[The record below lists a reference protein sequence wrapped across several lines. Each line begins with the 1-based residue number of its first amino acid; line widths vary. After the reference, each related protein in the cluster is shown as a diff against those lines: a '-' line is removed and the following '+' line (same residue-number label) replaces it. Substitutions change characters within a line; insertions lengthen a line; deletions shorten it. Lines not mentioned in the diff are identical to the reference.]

1 MRVVY
6 VGSIKFSFDT
16 VVGVVWRSYFELIN
30 ERTHNNR
37 QRNHFSKSFF
47 LKTSKLILKKS
58 NSRNTNFARG
68 SVHSYE
74 QSFSK
79 SRAAALL
86 CNRLYDH
93 IWTLGKSTCW
103 GFVEFVFFSVAV
115 KKNVWRHGL
124 FVHLVL
130 LKLTVPGLWR
140 LYFGVLSRQIS
151 CFWTFLEPF
160 WLVDLMPVARLE
172 LTLNL
177 ELTFTV
183 CVYEY
188 RWILLLQ
195 SLQFWV
201 CNNMTYYLSVNAF

>member
-1 MRVVY
+1 MFWVNQWKNTQQQTEIISPKV
-6 VGSIKFSFDT
+6 F
-16 VVGVVWRSYFELIN
+16 
-30 ERTHNNR
+30 H
-37 QRNHFSKSFF
+37 
-47 LKTSKLILKKS
+47 KTNKLILKKS

-93 IWTLGKSTCW
+93 IRTLGKSTCW

-151 CFWTFLEPF
+151 FWTFLE
-160 WLVDLMPVARLE
+160 LQ
-172 LTLNL
+172 LTILACRPYASCACWVNIK
-177 ELTFTV
+177 FGAHVYSV
-183 CVYEY
+183 CV
-188 RWILLLQ
+188 WI
-195 SLQFWV
+195 SLDSLAAV
-201 CNNMTYYLSVNAF
+201 ASVLSL

>member
-16 VVGVVWRSYFELIN
+16 VVGEVSRSCFELIK

-86 CNRLYDH
+86 CNRLYDNL
-93 IWTLGKSTCW
+93 WTLGKSTCW

-151 CFWTFLEPF
+151 FWTFLE
-160 WLVDLMPVARLE
+160 LQ
-172 LTLNL
+172 LTILACRPYASCACWVNIK
-177 ELTFTV
+177 FGAHVYSV
-183 CVYEY
+183 CV
-188 RWILLLQ
+188 WI
-195 SLQFWV
+195 SLDSLAAV
-201 CNNMTYYLSVNAF
+201 ASVLSL

>member
-1 MRVVY
+1 MKEHTTTDREIISPKV
-6 VGSIKFSFDT
+6 F
-16 VVGVVWRSYFELIN
+16 
-30 ERTHNNR
+30 H
-37 QRNHFSKSFF
+37 
-47 LKTSKLILKKS
+47 KTNKLILKKS

-93 IWTLGKSTCW
+93 IRTLGKSTCW

-115 KKNVWRHGL
+115 KNVWRHGL

-151 CFWTFLEPF
+151 FWTFLE
-160 WLVDLMPVARLE
+160 LQ
-172 LTLNL
+172 LTILACRPYASCACWVNIK
-177 ELTFTV
+177 FGAHVYSV
-183 CVYEY
+183 CV
-188 RWILLLQ
+188 WI
-195 SLQFWV
+195 SLDSLAAV
-201 CNNMTYYLSVNAF
+201 ASVLSL

>member
-16 VVGVVWRSYFELIN
+16 VVGEVSRSCFELIN

-74 QSFSK
+74 QSFLK

-86 CNRLYDH
+86 CNRLYDY

-115 KKNVWRHGL
+115 KNVWRHGL

-151 CFWTFLEPF
+151 CFWTFLE
-160 WLVDLMPVARLE
+160 LQ
-172 LTLNL
+172 LTILACRPYASCAAWVNNK
-177 ELTFTV
+177 FRAHVYSV
-183 CVYEY
+183 CV
-188 RWILLLQ
+188 WI
-195 SLQFWV
+195 SLDSLAAV
-201 CNNMTYYLSVNAF
+201 ASVLSL